1 VLRIAES
8 QQDKELKRTGLWQ
21 AAEYFEK
28 AGLINDAT
36 RVFKRYAWDY
46 PEPYLLAQEA
56 RQKLI
61 DLYLKQGDVTKAN
74 FWRAKIVQ
82 FYAKNSQQNNE
93 RMRFL
98 AAQAK
103 YALTEPLFEQFKK
116 IKLKQPLKRSL
127 KRKKA
132 AMKKALDAYTA
143 IAKYKVA
150 IYTTASTHRIGQ
162 LYQLLAADLLSSER
176 PKGLNEEELEEY
188 GYLLEEQAFPFEEK
202 AIELFEV
209 NAERTTA
216 GLYDDYIKQ
225 SLSALRKLKPAQYDK
240 QEMVAWPTGV
250 MF

>member
-1 VLRIAES
+1 
-8 QQDKELKRTGLWQ
+8 
-21 AAEYFEK
+21 
-28 AGLINDAT
+28 
-36 RVFKRYAWDY
+36 
-46 PEPYLLAQEA
+46 
-56 RQKLI
+56 
-61 DLYLKQGDVTKAN
+61 
-74 FWRAKIVQ
+74 
-82 FYAKNSQQNNE
+82 
-93 RMRFL
+93 
-98 AAQAK
+98 
-103 YALTEPLFEQFKK
+103 
-116 IKLKQPLKRSL
+116 L

-162 LYQLLAADLLSSER
+162 LYQLLAADLLNSER
-176 PKGLNEEELEEY
+176 PKGLNEEEIEEY

-209 NAERTTA
+209 NAERTAA

-240 QEMVAWPTGV
+240 QEIVAWPTGV